1 MCVDNRVSKNNSYVD
16 FMSSVE
22 IQIVAYEDTSLFI
35 FKEKIFLM
43 KKKDRFY
50 SKIFWIIYEF
60 PVVDNTNN
68 VTVAV

>member
-43 KKKDRFY
+43 KEKNERFY
-50 SKIFWIIYEF
+50 LKIL
-60 PVVDNTNN
+60 DNL
-68 VTVAV
+68 